1 MIYLFILA
9 VLLVLLIKAGFSFE
23 KMAAILYQWLPFG
36 QGKDDRTTRNLLR
49 LYPNETAG
57 KLKRR
62 HDVDRLKNFL
72 VILFAGDM
80 VALFMWISG
89 LQGDLVVDEGYILR
103 NIRGEGSRQI
113 TLTAKRENGEEISAN
128 LTVQPCR
135 YGDAE
140 LEEMYAEMLD
150 VLYEEVLGENASWD
164 LVMTDLCFLEQV
176 EGYPFTLS
184 WESGD
189 YRFIS
194 GSGKVADWQEVAE
207 SGEQSALISIACRA
221 EYYDFIREHTFYA
234 RVCPVQEVLGFADAV
249 NAALAEAESADPY
262 GEDVKLPDEV
272 AGEAVV
278 WSKQEDDSSVMIFL
292 LAVAAAVAV
301 WVLKDRELQTKLQ
314 EKNALL
320 ESEYPAIISKL
331 TLYLG
336 AGMNL
341 KSAWQKTAK
350 EGGEHATGKANPVY
364 EEMLFTYREMESGIS
379 EVEAYERFGKRI
391 RLQRYIRLTTLLV
404 QNLKKGNAALL
415 FQLRQESFL
424 ALEERAA
431 AVKKAGEEIS
441 TKLLFP
447 MMLMMGMVMVLIMVP
462 AFLSF

>member
-1 MIYLFILA
+1 MIYLVVMV
-9 VLLVLLIKAGFSFE
+9 VLLVLLLRAGFSFE
-23 KMAAILYQWLPFG
+23 KMAAILYQWLPFR
-36 QGKDDRTTRNLLR
+36 QGRSDKTVRNLLR
-49 LYPNETAG
+49 LYPNEAAG

-62 HDVDRLKNFL
+62 YDVDRLKNVLMIVF
-72 VILFAGDM
+72 VGDM

-89 LQGDLVVDEGYILR
+89 LQSDSVVDEGYILR
-103 NIRGEGSRQI
+103 NICGEGSKQVA
-113 TLTAKRENGEEISAN
+113 LTAKRENGEEISAN
-128 LTVQPCR
+128 LTVQSSR

-140 LEEMYAEMLD
+140 LEELYAELLE
-150 VLYEEVLGENASWD
+150 VLYVEALGENESWNCVTED
-164 LVMTDLCFLEQV
+164 LVFLEQV

-184 WESGD
+184 WETGD
-189 YRFIS
+189 YMFVS
-194 GSGKVADWQEVAE
+194 GSGDVADWQEVAE
-207 SGEQSALISIACRA
+207 LEAQEALVSIECRV
-221 EYYDFIREHTFYA
+221 EYYNFIKEHIFYA
-234 RVCPVQEVLGFADAV
+234 WVCPQQEVLTFDEAV
-249 NAALAEAESADPY
+249 NVALTEAEEADPY
-262 GEDVKLPDEV
+262 GEGVKLPKEV
-272 AGEAVV
+272 AGETVV
-278 WSKQEDDSSVMIFL
+278 WSEPEDDSSVVFLL
-292 LAVAAAVAV
+292 LAVVAAVAV
-301 WVLKDRELQTKLQ
+301 WILKDRELQTKLQ
-314 EKNALL
+314 EKNGLL
-320 ESEYPAIISKL
+320 ETEYPAVISKL

-336 AGMNL
+336 AGMSL

-350 EGGEHATGKANPVY
+350 EGGEHIAGKANPVY
-364 EEMLFTYREMESGIS
+364 EEMLLTYREMESGIS
-379 EVEAYERFGKRI
+379 EAEAYERFGKRI

>member
-1 MIYLFILA
+1 MIYLVVMA
-9 VLLVLLIKAGFSFE
+9 VLLVLLLRAGFSFE
-23 KMAAILYQWLPFG
+23 KMAAILYQWFPG
-36 QGKDDRTTRNLLR
+36 RWEKDEQTVRKLLR

-62 HDVDRLKNFL
+62 YDVDRLKNVLMMVF
-72 VILFAGDM
+72 VGDM
-80 VALFMWISG
+80 VALFMWISS
-89 LQGDLVVDEGYILR
+89 LHGDSVVDEGYIPR
-103 NIRGEGSRQI
+103 NICGEGSRQVA
-113 TLTAKRENGEEISAN
+113 LTVKRENGEEIPAN
-128 LTVQPCR
+128 LTVQSCR

-140 LEEMYAEMLD
+140 LEEIYAELLE
-150 VLYEEVLGENASWD
+150 VLYVEVLGENASWNCVTED
-164 LVMTDLCFLEQV
+164 LVFLEQV

-184 WESGD
+184 WGSGD
-189 YRFIS
+189 YRFVS
-194 GSGKVADWQEVAE
+194 GSGDVADWQEVAE
-207 SGEQSALISIACRA
+207 LEEQEALVSIECRA
-221 EYYDFIREHTFYA
+221 EYYDFIKEHTFFA
-234 RVCPVQEVLGFADAV
+234 WVCPRQETMAFDEAV
-249 NAALAEAESADPY
+249 NVALTEAEEADPY
-262 GEDVKLPDEV
+262 GEGVKLPEKI

-278 WSKQEDDSSVMIFL
+278 WAEQEEDSSSIFFL
-292 LAVAAAVAV
+292 LAVVAAVAV
-301 WVLKDRELQTKLQ
+301 WILKDRELQTKLQ
-314 EKNALL
+314 EKNGLL
-320 ESEYPAIISKL
+320 EMEYPAIISKL

-336 AGMNL
+336 AGMSL
-341 KSAWQKTAK
+341 KSAWHKTAK
-350 EGGEHATGKANPVY
+350 EGGEHTTGKSNPVY
-364 EEMLFTYREMESGIS
+364 EEMLLTYREMESGIS